1 MKLILFDV
9 DLTLVKTGGAGLRAL
24 DRAFIEILG
33 VGNIVGDLKPDGK
46 TDLQIVHEICKNGNL
61 LDFDQIES
69 FIPKLLE
76 RYCYYL
82 EREVKESKNYK
93 VLPGILEFLEKMH
106 ARDDVLTGLATGNI
120 EVGARIK
127 LERARLNTYFPFGG
141 FGSDSYH
148 RSELVLEAW
157 RAAMKWSQTEI
168 QPGET
173 FVIGDTPLDIA
184 AGRKA
189 GFRTVGV
196 ATGHYSVEQLQVSGA
211 DLVISDFESD
221 CDQFLGSTR
230 IL

>member
-1 MKLILFDV
+1 MNNKIRINTELILYEF
-9 DLTLVKTGGAGLRAL
+9 LNRL
-24 DRAFIEILG
+24 
-33 VGNIVGDLKPDGK
+33 P
-46 TDLQIVHEICKNGNL
+46 
-61 LDFDQIES
+61 
-69 FIPKLLE
+69 
-76 RYCYYL
+76 YCYYL
-82 EREVKESKNYK
+82 EMEVKESKNYK